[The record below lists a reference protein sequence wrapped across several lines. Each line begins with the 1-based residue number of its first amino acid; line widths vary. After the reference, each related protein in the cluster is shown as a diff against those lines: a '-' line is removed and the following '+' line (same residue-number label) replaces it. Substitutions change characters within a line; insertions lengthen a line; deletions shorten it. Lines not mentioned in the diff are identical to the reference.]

1 MYKNIGCIF
10 IFLCVTLPSTS
21 FAAALNKYSIPQ
33 QTTIAPIQIQKKASS
48 EQISDDVYI
57 RFKEKIK
64 NYDQAEKNKL
74 VEHFRKKIKIARQEN
89 NKSAVAYYQR
99 LIGILKTTH

>member
-10 IFLCVTLPSTS
+10 IFLCVTLPSIS

-33 QTTIAPIQIQKKASS
+33 QTTIAPIQLKQKSS
-48 EQISDDVYI
+48 STQVSDDVYT

-64 NYDQAEKNKL
+64 NYDQSEKNKL
-74 VEHFRKKIKIARQEN
+74 VEHFRKKIKIARQEK
-89 NKSAVAYYQR
+89 NKNAVAYYQR